1 MPFIYFFVFYLMT
14 FSLMLNI
21 TYITINELERT
32 GEKAPMPDL
41 RYHRGIY
48 LKFINKTTKNL
59 TQFPSRDF
67 NRGSPEYKSEM
78 LYLSQRIPFMFI
90 ATRHRHM
97 YPVYNL
103 PTILLGY
110 ILILSHRFA

>member
-1 MPFIYFFVFYLMT
+1 
-14 FSLMLNI
+14 MLNI

-110 ILILSHRFA
+110 ILILSHRFAWSPKWTLPF